1 MIGNSSVRIDVEQ
14 LLQEREAEKLKSSP
28 FEAVDANE
36 PTKLPTKRK
45 ATTDNSPKAKKVKTI
60 APAASAAKV
69 TLKLGPQPIDSTP
82 FPCCLC
88 ISQNKAGL
96 LRVVD
101 PPVVDKVHTGGGEC
115 GWMAHEECAGVVPET
130 WVDEI
135 EVYGS
140 AGEKR
145 MEKVIYGVDGIVKDR
160 WNLVC
165 VFLLYFDTHIYVLN
179 HLPFR
184 NARIARNREISS
196 MGRRSSARKEN
207 VQRLSTYRAQRKVGR
222 VE

>member
-1 MIGNSSVRIDVEQ
+1 MIGDSSVRIDVEQ
-14 LLQEREAEKLKSSP
+14 LLREREAEKLKSSP
-28 FEAVDANE
+28 SVDANE
-36 PTKLPTKRK
+36 PAKLPTKRK
-45 ATTDNSPKAKKVKTI
+45 ATSDNSPKAKKVKTV

-69 TLKLGPQPIDSTP
+69 TLKLGPLPIDSAP

-88 ISQNKAGL
+88 ISQNRAGL

-135 EVYGS
+135 EVCGS

-145 MEKVIYGVDGIVKDR
+145 MEKVVYGVDGIVRDR

-165 VFLLYFDTHIYVLN
+165 VFLSFDTYMSKSPTL
-179 HLPFR
+179 
-184 NARIARNREISS
+184 
-196 MGRRSSARKEN
+196 
-207 VQRLSTYRAQRKVGR
+207 
-222 VE
+222 